1 MVCSV
6 HKAIL
11 GTIHVIK
18 SVVKHQTDMFN
29 THWAI
34 MWWFYNVFMQ
44 MFYNVFK
51 QLIGNEI
58 IEKGLLQDF
67 IRPTK
72 WAPAGIFSEGSETA
86 WADKNDIFFGEP
98 RARMKSFAIVRRL
111 GPYWWVFDASAE
123 AASENS
129 RVFCTES
136 ACDIIIFKFQRGQL
150 PLPPSAYGP
159 TRLISNIPRA

>member
-1 MVCSV
+1 MRALTRISKLLIARTNRNWLDACSGV

-44 MFYNVFK
+44 LFYNVFK
-51 QLIGNEI
+51 QPIGNEI
-58 IEKGLLQDF
+58 IERVSCKTSLHQQMGARRNFFRGRQHHVGWQQW
-67 IRPTK
+67 P
-72 WAPAGIFSEGSETA
+72 IFR
-86 WADKNDIFFGEP
+86 
-98 RARMKSFAIVRRL
+98 RAC
-111 GPYWWVFDASAE
+111 AE
-123 AASENS
+123 AATENT
-129 RVFCTES
+129 RVFFTET